1 MLRPDEE
8 ANVATTTPA
17 ADTTVHLG
25 NPVAHLAPSNGG
37 SPGPQSPPLESE
49 RYLQWLIK
57 ISFCLFTSF
66 KTS

>member
-8 ANVATTTPA
+8 HNVTPAVPA

-25 NPVAHLAPSNGG
+25 NPVAHLTPSHGNGS

-49 RYLQWLIK
+49 RYEI
-57 ISFCLFTSF
+57 FF
-66 KTS
+66 